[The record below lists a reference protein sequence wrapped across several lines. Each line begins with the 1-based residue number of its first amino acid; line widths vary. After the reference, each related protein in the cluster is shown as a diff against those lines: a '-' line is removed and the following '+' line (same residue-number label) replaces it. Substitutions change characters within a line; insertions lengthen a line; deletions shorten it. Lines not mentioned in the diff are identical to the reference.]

1 MRLSLKDTTAS
12 VDPMSQSASQ
22 VIPGII
28 PTELQNGIDRLAAIG
43 TTRLAYTA
51 EDIRGRQLTAEMMRE
66 ASLQI
71 RIDSA
76 GNMFGRRE
84 GSQDLPPIVF
94 GSHVDT
100 VRGGGRYDGVLGV
113 IAGIACIQALE
124 RASIQTRHP
133 LEVVV
138 FANEEG
144 QRFGAL
150 VGSRAAVGDL
160 SECDLDIRDE
170 SGESLRDAIRAVG
183 GCPEAIASS
192 SLKAGD
198 IAAYL
203 ELHIEQGGE
212 LEERG
217 VSIGVVQG
225 ISGIQHVDVRFLGAA
240 NHSGTTAMSSRRDAL
255 VAAAALVLS
264 VQQIAV
270 ERKLC
275 RVATVGQLSVSPNS
289 INIVPG
295 EVKLTLE
302 LRDIDAARIDAALE
316 VIRSQA
322 ISIACSHNV
331 TLDFAPR
338 PLVAPVLSHP
348 TVIEQITGSCETLV
362 LSHLAMPSGAGHDAQ
377 MMGRVAPMGMIFVPS
392 VGGISH
398 SPQEFTTP
406 EDCSRGAEVLL
417 HTILRLDR
425 LSTEQLKGASQ
436 A

>member
-1 MRLSLKDTTAS
+1 MPR
-12 VDPMSQSASQ
+12 SANQ
-22 VIPGII
+22 LIPGIV

-43 TTRLAYTA
+43 TTRLAYTR
-51 EDIRGRQLTAEMMRE
+51 EDVRGRQLTADMMRE
-66 ASLQI
+66 AGLEV

-84 GSQDLPPIVF
+84 GSEDLPPIVF

-113 IAGIACIQALE
+113 VAGIICIQALE
-124 RASIQTRHP
+124 RSSLRTRHP

-160 SECDLDIRDE
+160 SESDLDIRDE
-170 SGESLRDAIRAVG
+170 SGETLRDAIRAVG
-183 GCPEAIASS
+183 GSPEAIASS
-192 SLKAGD
+192 ALKAGD

-217 VSIGVVQG
+217 VSIGVVEG
-225 ISGIQHVDVRFLGAA
+225 ISGIQHVDVRLVGAA
-240 NHSGTTAMSSRRDAL
+240 NHSGTTTMSSRRDAL
-255 VAAAALVLS
+255 VAAAVLVLA
-264 VQQIAV
+264 VQQVAV

-302 LRDIDAARIDAALE
+302 LRDIDATRIDAALE
-316 VIRSQA
+316 SIRSEA
-322 ISIACSHNV
+322 LHIARTHNV
-331 TLDFAPR
+331 AVDFSPR

-348 TVIEQITGSCETLV
+348 AVIEQITGSCQTLG
-362 LSHLAMPSGAGHDAQ
+362 LSHHTMPSGAGHDAQ

-398 SPQEFTTP
+398 SLEEFTSAG
-406 EDCSRGAEVLL
+406 DCTRGAEVLL

-425 LSTEQLKGASQ
+425 LSTDQLKGVSQ